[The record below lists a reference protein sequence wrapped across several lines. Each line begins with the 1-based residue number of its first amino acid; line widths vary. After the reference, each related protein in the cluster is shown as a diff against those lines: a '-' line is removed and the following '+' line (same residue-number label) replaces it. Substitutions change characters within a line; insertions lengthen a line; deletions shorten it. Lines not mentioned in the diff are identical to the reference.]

1 MRKLMKDHVTLV
13 LVAVGLVIAAIAAPA
28 LAGTVY
34 SWTTDDGTSAFTDDP
49 KRIPAKYKDKVER
62 RQLGKLKNYKQYTE
76 SQVKHEA
83 TYEARVADRLEALR
97 APEPPAVSAGPP
109 GQPAGV
115 RYGLGIGATD
125 NDQVSFPVDGDN
137 GEPFV
142 TTESRV
148 KLKSSIATQDI
159 AVTRQGDEVVSI
171 RVSAPNQRGI
181 TDPVSP
187 RILDDIE

>member
-1 MRKLMKDHVTLV
+1 MRKLMKDHLTLV
-13 LVAVGLVIAAIAAPA
+13 LVTVGLVIAAIAAPA

-49 KRIPAKYKDKVER
+49 KRIPAKYKNKVER

-83 TYEARVADRLEALR
+83 SYEARVSDRLDALR

-109 GQPAGV
+109 GEPGV

-125 NDQVSFPVDGDN
+125 NDQVSFPVDGDS

-142 TTESRV
+142 TTQSRV
-148 KLKSSIATQDI
+148 KLKSSIATQNI
-159 AVTRQGDEVVSI
+159 AVTKQGDEVVSI
-171 RVSAPNQRGI
+171 RVSPPNQRGI
-181 TDPVSP
+181 TDPVSA